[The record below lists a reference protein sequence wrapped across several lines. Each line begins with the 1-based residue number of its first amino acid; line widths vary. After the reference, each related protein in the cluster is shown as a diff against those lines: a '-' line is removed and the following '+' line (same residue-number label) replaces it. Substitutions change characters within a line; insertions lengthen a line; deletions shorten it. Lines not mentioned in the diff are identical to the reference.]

1 VAAPWRVQGSILDE
15 GKNKMA
21 KTAFEAPR
29 SNVFMLLPE
38 ELTIVEDK
46 THWLYDPR
54 VQSPPDEAFINDI
67 EQRGIVQ
74 PIVVVKEDG
83 KTLVV
88 VGRRRTRAATIIN
101 ERRKGQE
108 PLRVPCWIR
117 KGDEAA
123 LYEVACA
130 ENVHRRNDSLA
141 ETVEKATRLM
151 NLTGDPKRA
160 AAALGRTP
168 SQVQQLLKV
177 NELHKSVRTAL
188 YGNKIGFVAALQ
200 FHGMPLPEQ
209 AEALEKLLQTVVPS
223 PAEAGSPPLPATAG
237 DAPVAKA
244 PKVSKARKRPA
255 VSGRQVKESLGKQSG
270 VRGLKEIEERLAVKN
285 LPPDYRVA
293 LLWVIYRDVSEASS
307 PVVKPFGK
315 AATV

>member
-1 VAAPWRVQGSILDE
+1 
-15 GKNKMA
+15 MA

-38 ELTIVEDK
+38 ELTIVDDK
-46 THWLYDPR
+46 AHWLYDPR
-54 VQSPPDEAFINDI
+54 VQVPPDEGFVADI
-67 EQRGIVQ
+67 EHRGIVQ

-88 VGRRRTRAATIIN
+88 VGRRRVGAAKIIN

-108 PLRVPCWIR
+108 PIRVPCWIR

-123 LYEVACA
+123 LYEVAVA
-130 ENVHRRNDSLA
+130 ENVHRRNDSIA

-160 AAALGRTP
+160 AAALGRSP

-177 NELHKSVRTAL
+177 NELHKSVRVAL
-188 YGNKIGFVAALQ
+188 YENKIGLVAALQ

-209 AEALEKLLQTVVPS
+209 AAALQKLLEAAGEQSS
-223 PAEAGSPPLPATAG
+223 PAAVVGSPLPAVAAG
-237 DAPVAKA
+237 GASSPRV
-244 PKVSKARKRPA
+244 RKRPA
-255 VSGRQVKESLGKQSG
+255 VSGKKVQESLGKQSG
-270 VRGLKEIEERLAVKN
+270 VRGLKEIEERLAVKT
-285 LPPDYRVA
+285 LPPDYRSA
-293 LLWVIYRDVSEASS
+293 LLWVLYRDTKDASA
-307 PVVKPFGK
+307 PALKPFEARG
-315 AATV
+315 

>member
-1 VAAPWRVQGSILDE
+1 
-15 GKNKMA
+15 MA

-38 ELTIVEDK
+38 ELTIVDDK
-46 THWLYDPR
+46 AHWLYDPR
-54 VQSPPDEAFINDI
+54 VQVPPDEAFVGDI

-88 VGRRRTRAATIIN
+88 VGRRRTQAARIIN

-108 PLRVPCWIR
+108 PIRVPCWIR

-130 ENVHRRNDSLA
+130 ENVHRRNDSVA

-151 NLTGDPKRA
+151 NLTGDVKRS

-168 SQVQQLLKV
+168 AQVQQLLKV
-177 NELHKSVRTAL
+177 NELHKDVRKAL
-188 YGNKIGFVAALQ
+188 YGNKIGLAAALQ

-209 AEALEKLLQTVVPS
+209 AAALQKLLETVGEQPTVVPS
-223 PAEAGSPPLPATAG
+223 PVAGGSLPSFAAAG
-237 DAPVAKA
+237 DAPSTKA
-244 PKVSKARKRPA
+244 PKAAPKTPKARKRPE
-255 VSGRQVKESLGKQSG
+255 VSAKKVAESLGKQSG
-270 VRGLKEIEERLAVKN
+270 VRGLKEIEARLAVKT
-285 LPPDYRVA
+285 LPPDYRSA
-293 LLWVIYRDVSEASS
+293 LLWVIYRDTSEASAPES
-307 PVVKPFGK
+307 KPFEARG
-315 AATV
+315 

>member
-1 VAAPWRVQGSILDE
+1 
-15 GKNKMA
+15 MA

-46 THWLYDPR
+46 AHWLYDPR
-54 VQSPPDEAFINDI
+54 VDVPPDEGFIRDI

-88 VGRRRTRAATIIN
+88 VGRRRTRAAQIIN
-101 ERRKGQE
+101 EKRKGQE
-108 PLRVPCWIR
+108 PIRVPCWIR

-130 ENVHRRNDSLA
+130 ENVHRRNDNVA

-151 NLTGDPKRA
+151 NLTGDRKRA

-168 SQVQQLLKV
+168 AQIQQLLNV
-177 NELHKSVRTAL
+177 NELHKDVRRAL
-188 YGNKIGFVAALQ
+188 YANKIGLVAALQ
-200 FHGMPLPEQ
+200 FHGLPLPEQ
-209 AEALEKLLQTVVPS
+209 AAALQKLLEEAGEQSSPAAVGSLPS
-223 PAEAGSPPLPATAG
+223 PTAAG
-237 DAPVAKA
+237 DASSP
-244 PKVSKARKRPA
+244 KARKRPA
-255 VSGRQVKESLGKQSG
+255 VSGKKVQASLGKQSG
-270 VRGLKEIEERLAVKN
+270 VRGLKEIEERLAVRT
-285 LPPDYRVA
+285 LPPDYRAA
-293 LLWVIYRDVSEASS
+293 LLWVLYRDTKDASA
-307 PVVKPFGK
+307 PVTKPFEARG
-315 AATV
+315 

>member
-1 VAAPWRVQGSILDE
+1 
-15 GKNKMA
+15 MA

-38 ELTIVEDK
+38 ELTIVDDK
-46 THWLYDPR
+46 AHWLYDPR
-54 VQSPPDEAFINDI
+54 VQVPPDEGFVADI
-67 EQRGIVQ
+67 EHRGIVQ

-88 VGRRRTRAATIIN
+88 VGRRRVGAARIIN

-108 PLRVPCWIR
+108 PIRVPCWIR

-123 LYEVACA
+123 LYEVAVA
-130 ENVHRRNDSLA
+130 ENVHRRNDSIA

-160 AAALGRTP
+160 AAALGRSP

-177 NELHKSVRTAL
+177 NELHKSVRVAL
-188 YGNKIGFVAALQ
+188 YENKIGLVAALQ

-209 AEALEKLLQTVVPS
+209 AAALQKLLEAAGEQSS
-223 PAEAGSPPLPATAG
+223 PAAVVGAPLPAVAAG
-237 DAPVAKA
+237 GASSPRV
-244 PKVSKARKRPA
+244 RKRPA
-255 VSGRQVKESLGKQSG
+255 VSGKKVQESLGKQSG
-270 VRGLKEIEERLAVKN
+270 VRGLKEIEERLAVKT
-285 LPPDYRVA
+285 LPPDYRSA
-293 LLWVIYRDVSEASS
+293 LLWVLYRDTKDASA
-307 PVVKPFGK
+307 PALKPFEARG
-315 AATV
+315 